1 MGERVLCLGSGAV
14 TGAAWQLG
22 VLAGLA
28 EAGADVSSPDLL
40 VGTSAGALLGAHLLL
55 GRTAD
60 EIRTLLWDLDL
71 GGRMTPLAL
80 AALGAAQVWPSRRH
94 AVLWLGRR
102 SMGRDWSETR
112 ADGWVKILS
121 VGLTGEDWPQRL
133 VIVASDVETGR
144 PAYFTARDGIPLERA
159 VAASC
164 ALPGVFPPVLVDGRP
179 HMDGA
184 VRSPANIDLAAGG
197 DVVVAIAPLGYS
209 MRAHARPY
217 EQAKLLARSA
227 EVVLIE
233 PDAAA
238 RVVIGYDITNPAGRD
253 AAMAAGREAGLR
265 RADEVRKAWQATEAG
280 RTSSRSGG

>member
-55 GRTAD
+55 GRSAD
-60 EIRTLLWDLDL
+60 EIRALLWDLDL
-71 GGRMTPLAL
+71 GGRMTPAAL
-80 AALGAAQVWPSRRH
+80 AALGVAQVWPSRRH

-102 SMGRDWSETR
+102 SMGNHWTEDR
-112 ADGWVKILS
+112 ADNWVTTLS
-121 VGLTGEDWPQRL
+121 VGLSGEEWPQRL
-133 VIVASDVETGR
+133 VVVASDVETGR
-144 PAYFTARDGIPLERA
+144 PAYFGAGDGIPLERA

-217 EQAKLLARSA
+217 EQAKLLSRSA
-227 EVVLIE
+227 RVVLIE

-265 RADEVRKAWQATEAG
+265 RADEVRTAWHANQAG
-280 RTSSRSGG
+280 STSSRSGG